1 MQLAVIEFARHVCGF
16 AQANSTEFEPAVSHP
31 LVGLITEWMDREG
44 RLERRDQSS
53 DLGGT
58 MRLGAQ
64 RCPVLPGTLAARIYG
79 ESVNERHR
87 HRYEVNNHY
96 VGELEAAGLR
106 VSARTP
112 SENLCE
118 IIELPHEG
126 RHAHPWF
133 LAVQFHPEFTSTPR
147 EGHPLFI
154 SYIQAAI
161 EHSLRRRE
169 ARAA

>member
-1 MQLAVIEFARHVCGF
+1 MCGL
-16 AQANSTEFEPAVSHP
+16 AQANSTEFDPDAKHP

-44 RLERRDQSS
+44 RLERRDHSS

-64 RCPVLPGTLAARIYG
+64 RCPVSPGTLASRIYG

-96 VGELEAAGLR
+96 VAQLESAGLR

-112 SENLCE
+112 SEELCE
-118 IIELPHEG
+118 IIELPGEG

-133 LAVQFHPEFTSTPR
+133 FAVQFHPEFTSTPR

-154 SYIQAAI
+154 SYIRAAI
-161 EHSLRRRE
+161 EHSERRRE